1 MSSEQEVVK
10 RGKKAL
16 PPLPCGCDGSTGQGK
31 TSAMLM
37 TDGTR
42 VCRAHGKRWRLTW
55 VELPSETLQT
65 GEALL
70 T

>member
-1 MSSEQEVVK
+1 MTEEKVSKK

-37 TDGTR
+37 PDGTR
-42 VCRAHGKRWRLTW
+42 VCRSHGKRWKLGW
-55 VELPSETLQT
+55 EEVPPE
-65 GEALL
+65 
-70 T
+70 